1 MMHDAFLDFPNAGLD
16 DERAREAVRQ
26 AAEQM
31 NRAFAAFQE
40 AVRRLEPVFREI
52 ARICQIVVR
61 QLVRWWYRLSPGL
74 RSQLL
79 PRHRRETTTKR
90 KIRRAIMLLP
100 RKQG

>member
-1 MMHDAFLDFPNAGLD
+1 MHDAFLDFPNAGFD
-16 DERAREAVRQ
+16 DERAREAVWQ

-40 AVRRLEPVFREI
+40 AAQRLEPVFREI

-61 QLVRWWYRLSPGL
+61 QLVRWWYSLPASL
-74 RSQLL
+74 RSQIL
-79 PRHRRETTTKR
+79 PHYKHETMTKR

-100 RKQG
+100 GRQG